1 MLLRLMAKP
10 KENEGERN
18 IAVNRRARHDYFI
31 SDTWEAGLVLVGTEV
46 KSLRQ
51 GKATI
56 TEAYVRLSDSNEAFL
71 VGAHIQPW
79 EAGNRNNHELARTR
93 KLLLHRR
100 ELNRLIGKVN
110 RDGYTLIPMRLYFKA
125 GKVKLEIGL
134 GKGKKQYDKR
144 QDQKSHDAKRDI
156 DRAKRQYR

>member
-1 MLLRLMAKP
+1 MAKSSQNP
-10 KENEGERN
+10 DEKV
-18 IAVNRRARHDYFI
+18 IAVNRRARHDFFI
-31 SDTWEAGLVLVGTEV
+31 SDTWEAGLVLLGTEV

-56 TEAYVRLSDSNEAFL
+56 TEAYVRLDKTNEAYL

-79 EAGNRNNHELARTR
+79 ETGNRNNHELARAR

-100 ELNRLIGKVN
+100 ELNRLIGKVQ
-110 RDGYTLIPMRLYFKA
+110 REGFTLIPLRLYFRG

-134 GKGKKQYDKR
+134 GKGKKQHDKR
-144 QDQKSHDAKRDI
+144 DDQKKHDAKRDI
-156 DRAKRQYR
+156 ERAKRQYR